1 MSALCS
7 AAGQARAAG
16 FACGGTVLMRWH
28 PRRLYTRG
36 GIMPDHPAGARRV
49 FLRVAGEVGVA
60 VHEHMGVQKVRG
72 DALLMLHQEPE

>member
-1 MSALCS
+1 MRRSSADP
-7 AAGQARAAG
+7 
-16 FACGGTVLMRWH
+16 TP

-60 VHEHMGVQKVRG
+60 VHEHTGVQEVRG
-72 DALLMLHQEPE
+72 DKASSKPAGTRHFCA